1 MHVAERRSRTRS
13 MVVTALMGA
22 LVVVLGMTPLGFIP
36 VPTPAGSATTIHI
49 PVILAALAEGP
60 LAGAVA
66 GFLFGTFSYWQALT
80 HAANPVA
87 RVMFSDP
94 LVAFV
99 PRILI
104 GLVAWA
110 AFRAARHRAGRAAV
124 AALVALAL
132 GDATYRLA
140 GGLPTSVRSPYPGV
154 TPAGLVASLAVAA
167 ASAWLVL
174 RWLRQRDVGP
184 ALAALA
190 GSLTNTVGVLGLVTL
205 RGYLPWQLSLGIAVV
220 QGLPEA
226 LVAMVLTVAVYRG
239 LRRSGLVAAAGGT
252 VEAKVE
258 NVTRA

>member
-1 MHVAERRSRTRS
+1 MHVVQARSRTRG

-60 LAGAVA
+60 LAGALT

-80 HAANPVA
+80 HAANPIA

-110 AFRAARHRAGRAAV
+110 ALKAAQSRAGRR
-124 AALVALAL
+124 LVALLVAFAL
-132 GDATYRLA
+132 GDATYRLTS
-140 GGLPTSVRSPYPGV
+140 GIPTSVRSPYPGV
-154 TPAGLVASLAVAA
+154 TPLGLAASLAVAV

-174 RWLRQRDVGP
+174 RWLRQKDVGP
-184 ALAALA
+184 ALAALL

-205 RGYLPWQLSLGIAVV
+205 RGYLPWQVSLGIGVV

-226 LVAMVLTVAVYRG
+226 LVAMVLTVAVYRA
-239 LRRSGLVAAAGGT
+239 LRRSGLVQETTWPEASADRAPGT
-252 VEAKVE
+252 
-258 NVTRA
+258 